1 MRGSG
6 GEAPP
11 SDPAVERWFGFCD
24 RLGERMEHRRLTTFS
39 AATLVVANM
48 VGAGVFTT
56 SGYALA
62 DHERGV
68 VLLAWLV
75 GGVLAICG
83 CLAYGALGRR
93 FPHSGGEYELLRRTI
108 HPLAGFLAG
117 WVSLLAGFTAPI
129 AFAAAAFGRYLGP
142 VLGIDAG
149 PWLGTF
155 AILVAGGL
163 HLRGAR
169 LGARSQD
176 VVVVLKVVLIVAF
189 LVFGA
194 AQLLGGSS
202 TETVPLPPARPF
214 DLAAFAVTCVWVSF
228 AYSGW
233 NAASYVAGEIDDAER
248 SLPRALLLGT
258 LVTAAL
264 YLGLNAVFVYAAPV
278 EVLAG
283 KAEIGLL
290 AADALGGAWLERA
303 VAGVVALALFTSIA
317 AMMMAGPRVYA
328 RMAADG
334 FLPRVLAS
342 GADHRPAILL
352 QITLAL
358 VALWTQSLDSLMT
371 YIGWTLSVSS
381 AMTVCGLIRV
391 RLRKGADAV
400 PVPGWPVVPA
410 FYVLVTLAIAAFSF
424 SDRPT
429 EASAGL
435 GTLCL
440 GALAFAVAVRR
451 GASVAR

>member
-1 MRGSG
+1 
-6 GEAPP
+6 
-11 SDPAVERWFGFCD
+11 
-24 RLGERMEHRRLTTFS
+24 MEHRRLTTFS

-56 SGYALA
+56 SGFALA
-62 DHERGV
+62 DHERAV

-75 GGVLAICG
+75 GGVLATCG
-83 CLAYGALGRR
+83 CLSYGALGRR
-93 FPHSGGEYELLRRTI
+93 YPHSGGEYELLRRTI

-142 VLGIDAG
+142 VLGVDAG

-155 AILVAGGL
+155 AILAAGGL

-169 LGARSQD
+169 IGARSQD
-176 VVVVLKVVLIVAF
+176 AVVVLKVVLIVGF
-189 LVFGA
+189 LVFGGF
-194 AQLLGGSS
+194 QLLG
-202 TETVPLPPARPF
+202 VPAADVVADAPTRPF

-233 NAASYVAGEIDDAER
+233 NAASYVAGEIEDAER
-248 SLPRALLLGT
+248 ALPRALLLGT

-278 EVLAG
+278 EDLAG
-283 KAEIGLL
+283 KAEVGLV
-290 AADALGGAWLERA
+290 AADALGGKWLERA
-303 VAGVVALALFTSIA
+303 VAAVVALALFTSIA
-317 AMMMAGPRVYA
+317 AMTMAGPRVYA

-334 FLPRVLAS
+334 FLPRALCG

-352 QITLAL
+352 QIVLAL

-381 AMTVCGLIRV
+381 AMTVVGLVRV
-391 RLRKGADAV
+391 RLREGAEAV
-400 PVPGWPVVPA
+400 PVPGWPLVPA
-410 FYVLVTLAIAAFSF
+410 LYVTVTLAIAAFSF
-424 SDRPT
+424 QDRPS
-429 EASAGL
+429 EASAGF

-440 GALAFAVAVRR
+440 GVLAYWIAVRR
-451 GASVAR
+451 AAKPS

>member
-1 MRGSG
+1 
-6 GEAPP
+6 
-11 SDPAVERWFGFCD
+11 
-24 RLGERMEHRRLTTFS
+24 MEHRRLTTFS

-56 SGYALA
+56 SGFALQ
-62 DHERGV
+62 DHERSV

-75 GGVLAICG
+75 GGVLATCG
-83 CLAYGALGRR
+83 CLSYGALGRR
-93 FPHSGGEYELLRRTI
+93 YPHSGGEYELLRRTI

-142 VLGIDAG
+142 VLGVDPG

-163 HLRGAR
+163 HFGGAR
-169 LGARSQD
+169 IGSRSQD
-176 VVVVLKVVLIVAF
+176 AVVVLKVVLIVGF
-189 LVFGA
+189 LVFGG
-194 AQLLGGSS
+194 AQLFGSPAAD
-202 TETVPLPPARPF
+202 VVVADAPARPF
-214 DLAAFAVTCVWVSF
+214 DFGAFAVTCVWVSF

-248 SLPRALLLGT
+248 ALPRALLLGT

-278 EVLAG
+278 EALAG
-283 KAEIGLL
+283 KAEVGLV
-290 AADALGGAWLERA
+290 AADALGGEWLERA
-303 VAGVVALALFTSIA
+303 VAAVVALALFTSIA
-317 AMMMAGPRVYA
+317 AMTMAGPRVYS

-334 FLPRVLAS
+334 FLPRALAG

-352 QITLAL
+352 QIGLAL

-381 AMTVCGLIRV
+381 AMTVVGLIRV
-391 RLRKGADAV
+391 RLRDGAESV
-400 PVPGWPVVPA
+400 PVPGWPWVPA
-410 FYVLVTLAIAAFSF
+410 VYVLVTFAIAGFSF
-424 SDRPT
+424 QGRPT

-435 GTLCL
+435 ATLCI
-440 GALAFAVAVRR
+440 GSLAYLLAVRR
-451 GASVAR
+451 AASNAR